1 LGCEQE
7 LTFDPRVTSTS
18 RNLEEFGVK
27 VMLLAGGLG
36 TRLREETEYRPKPMV
51 EVGGKPVLWH
61 IMKNFAAHGLGEFV
75 ICAGYRGDV
84 IKDYFLNYEARNND
98 FTVTLG
104 EQSLV
109 EYHDRHLEGSWK
121 VTVVDTGAETM
132 TGGRVKRAG
141 KHAGNQRFM
150 VTYGDGLADV
160 DMKKL
165 LAFHESHGKLATVTT
180 VRPLSRFGVMDLA
193 DDGSVQQ
200 FREKPLTDDFV
211 NAGFFVFEP
220 EVLNYLDE
228 NCVLE
233 QAPLE
238 ALARDGQLSA
248 YKHEG
253 FWQPMDTYREFTMLN
268 DMWASGNAP
277 WKVWN

>member
-1 LGCEQE
+1 M
-7 LTFDPRVTSTS
+7 
-18 RNLEEFGVK
+18 K

-51 EVGGKPVLWH
+51 EVGGKPILWH
-61 IMKNFAAHGLGEFV
+61 IMKNFANQGHSEFIV
-75 ICAGYRGDV
+75 CTGYRGEV

-104 EQSLV
+104 ENSNV
-109 EYHDRHLEGSWK
+109 EYHGRHAEGSWK

-141 KHAGNQRFM
+141 VYAGNQRFM

-160 DMKKL
+160 DIGSL
-165 LAFHESHGKLATVTT
+165 LKFHESHGKLATVTT

-193 DDGSVQQ
+193 TDGKVLR
-200 FREKPLTDDFV
+200 FREKPLTDDYV
-211 NAGFFVFEP
+211 NAGFFVFEAK
-220 EVLNYLDE
+220 VLDYLDE

-238 ALARDGQLSA
+238 ALARDGQLVGFR
-248 YKHEG
+248 HEG

-268 DMWASGNAP
+268 DMWAAGNAP
-277 WKVWN
+277 WKTWSD